1 MYKRELDS
9 KLASNA
15 EIRGVLLCG
24 EDSFLIGHYGERI
37 AKEILKKDCEKN
49 SFYFSEF
56 DFGAA
61 LACFSQGSLFGGE
74 SLVWIK
80 ADKKIPKKQ
89 LDSLIEAL
97 EKNQSGY
104 LILEFYQAENK
115 SAAEYSLDCRALAGS
130 FKGKNIYEVRFFSP
144 NVSEA
149 FGILREYA
157 NGFGLEIS
165 DFSLR
170 RLLEQQNYDLGLSIA
185 ELRKYTIFDSEINA
199 ESIEN
204 LGYGLGSVEYE
215 EILELLFD
223 RKPYVGAL
231 ERFLEQGFEEIP
243 LINEIQKYF
252 FQLFLFSS
260 HIKLYGNA
268 TSEEVLGYKLPANL
282 LEKKKRCAIQI
293 GQERFLKIFCVL
305 NRWHEDSIRGITK
318 GNGFLRALIKIQAIL
333 G

>member
-9 KLASNA
+9 KLASNT
-15 EIRGVLLCG
+15 EIRAILLYG
-24 EDSFLIGHYGERI
+24 EDSFLVGYYGEKI
-37 AKEILKKDCEKN
+37 AQEILKKDCEKN

-56 DFGAA
+56 DFNSAM
-61 LACFSQGSLFGGE
+61 ACFSQGSLFGGE

-89 LDSLIEAL
+89 LDLLIAAL
-97 EKNQSGY
+97 EKNGSGY

-115 SAAEYSLDCRALAGS
+115 SAAEYSLDCKALAGS
-130 FKGKNIYEVRFFSP
+130 FKGKNIYEARFFSL
-144 NVSEA
+144 NAGES

-157 NGFGLEIS
+157 NGFGLKIS

-170 RLLEQQNYDLGLSIA
+170 KILEQQNYDLGLSVA

-199 ESIEN
+199 ENIEN
-204 LGYGLGSVEYE
+204 LGYSLGSIEYE
-215 EILELLFD
+215 EILELMFD
-223 RKPYVGAL
+223 RKPYLNLL
-231 ERFLEQGFEEIP
+231 EKFLEQGFEEIP
-243 LINEIQKYF
+243 LIAEIQKYF

-268 TSEEVLGYKLPANL
+268 TSEEVLGYKLPVNL
-282 LEKKKRCAIQI
+282 LEKKKRRAIQI
-293 GQERFLKIFCVL
+293 GQEKFLKIFCVL

-333 G
+333 E

>member
-9 KLASNA
+9 KLASNT
-15 EIRGVLLCG
+15 EIRAILLYG
-24 EDSFLIGHYGERI
+24 EDSFLVGYYGEKI
-37 AKEILKKDCEKN
+37 AQEILKKDCEKN

-56 DFGAA
+56 DFNSAM
-61 LACFSQGSLFGGE
+61 ACFSQGSLFGGE

-89 LDSLIEAL
+89 LDLLIAAL
-97 EKNQSGY
+97 EKNGSGY

-115 SAAEYSLDCRALAGS
+115 SAAEYSLDCKALAGS
-130 FKGKNIYEVRFFSP
+130 FKGKNIYEVRFFNLSAG
-144 NVSEA
+144 EA

-157 NGFGLEIS
+157 NGFELKIS

-170 RLLEQQNYDLGLSIA
+170 KILEQQNYDLGLSVA

-199 ESIEN
+199 ENIEN
-204 LGYGLGSVEYE
+204 LGYSLGSIEYE
-215 EILELLFD
+215 EILELMFD
-223 RKPYVGAL
+223 RKPYLNLL
-231 ERFLEQGFEEIP
+231 EKFLEQGFEEIP
-243 LINEIQKYF
+243 LIAEIQKYF

-268 TSEEVLGYKLPANL
+268 TYKEVLGYKLPVNL
-282 LEKKKRCAIQI
+282 LEKKKRRAIQI

-318 GNGFLRALIKIQAIL
+318 GNGFLRTLIKIQAIL
-333 G
+333 E

>member
-9 KLASNA
+9 KLASNT
-15 EIRGVLLCG
+15 EIRAILLYG
-24 EDSFLIGHYGERI
+24 EDSFLVGYYGEKI
-37 AKEILKKDCEKN
+37 AQEILKKDCEKN

-56 DFGAA
+56 DFNSAM
-61 LACFSQGSLFGGE
+61 ACFSQGSLFGGE

-89 LDSLIEAL
+89 LDLLIAAL
-97 EKNQSGY
+97 KKNGSGY

-115 SAAEYSLDCRALAGS
+115 SAAEYSLDCKALAGS
-130 FKGKNIYEVRFFSP
+130 FKGKNIYEVRFFSL
-144 NVSEA
+144 SAGEA

-157 NGFGLEIS
+157 NGFELKIS

-170 RLLEQQNYDLGLSIA
+170 KILEQQNYDLGLSVA

-199 ESIEN
+199 ENIEN
-204 LGYGLGSVEYE
+204 LGYSLGSVDYE
-215 EILELLFD
+215 EILELIFD
-223 RKPYVGAL
+223 RKPYNNLL
-231 ERFLEQGFEEIP
+231 EKFLEQGFEEIP
-243 LINEIQKYF
+243 LIAEIQKYF

-268 TSEEVLGYKLPANL
+268 TSEEVLGYKLPVNL
-282 LEKKKRCAIQI
+282 LEKKKRRAIQI

-318 GNGFLRALIKIQAIL
+318 GNGFLRTLIKIQAIL
-333 G
+333 E

>member
-9 KLASNA
+9 KLASNT
-15 EIRGVLLCG
+15 EIRAILLYG
-24 EDSFLIGHYGERI
+24 EDSFLVGYYGEKI
-37 AKEILKKDCEKN
+37 AQEILKKDCEKN

-56 DFGAA
+56 DFNSAM
-61 LACFSQGSLFGGE
+61 ACFSQGSLFGGE

-89 LDSLIEAL
+89 LDLLIAAL
-97 EKNQSGY
+97 EKNGSGY

-115 SAAEYSLDCRALAGS
+115 SAAEYSLDCKALAGS
-130 FKGKNIYEVRFFSP
+130 FKGKNIYEVRFFSL
-144 NVSEA
+144 SAGEA

-157 NGFGLEIS
+157 NGFELKIS

-170 RLLEQQNYDLGLSIA
+170 KILEQQNYDLGLSVA

-199 ESIEN
+199 ENIEN
-204 LGYGLGSVEYE
+204 LGYSLGSVDYE
-215 EILELLFD
+215 EILELIFD
-223 RKPYVGAL
+223 RKPYNNLL
-231 ERFLEQGFEEIP
+231 EKFLEQGFEEIP
-243 LINEIQKYF
+243 LIAEIQKYF

-268 TSEEVLGYKLPANL
+268 TSEEVLGYKLPVNL
-282 LEKKKRCAIQI
+282 LEKKKRRAIQI

-318 GNGFLRALIKIQAIL
+318 GNGFLRTLIKIQAIL
-333 G
+333 E

>member
-15 EIRGVLLCG
+15 EIRAILLYG
-24 EDSFLIGHYGERI
+24 EDSFLVGYYGEKI
-37 AKEILKKDCEKN
+37 AQEILKKDCEKN

-56 DFGAA
+56 DFDSAM
-61 LACFSQGSLFGGE
+61 ACFSQGSLFGGE

-89 LDSLIEAL
+89 LDLLIAAL
-97 EKNQSGY
+97 EKNGSGY

-115 SAAEYSLDCRALAGS
+115 SAAEYSLDCKALAGS
-130 FKGKNIYEVRFFSP
+130 FKGKNIYEVRFFSL
-144 NVSEA
+144 SAGEA

-157 NGFGLEIS
+157 NGFELKIS

-170 RLLEQQNYDLGLSIA
+170 KILEQQNYDLGLSVA

-199 ESIEN
+199 ENIEN
-204 LGYGLGSVEYE
+204 LGYSLGSVDYE
-215 EILELLFD
+215 EILELIFD
-223 RKPYVGAL
+223 RKPYNNLL
-231 ERFLEQGFEEIP
+231 EKFLEQGFEEIP
-243 LINEIQKYF
+243 LIAEIQKYF

-268 TSEEVLGYKLPANL
+268 TSEEVLGYKLPVNL
-282 LEKKKRCAIQI
+282 LEKKKRRAIQM
-293 GQERFLKIFCVL
+293 GQEKFLKIFCVL

-318 GNGFLRALIKIQAIL
+318 GNGFLRTLIKIQAIL
-333 G
+333 E

>member
-9 KLASNA
+9 KLASNT
-15 EIRGVLLCG
+15 EIRAILLYG
-24 EDSFLIGHYGERI
+24 EDSFLVGYYGEKI
-37 AKEILKKDCEKN
+37 AQKILKKDCEKN

-56 DFGAA
+56 DFNSAM
-61 LACFSQGSLFGGE
+61 ACFSQGSLFGGE

-89 LDSLIEAL
+89 LDLLIAAL
-97 EKNQSGY
+97 EKNGSGY

-115 SAAEYSLDCRALAGS
+115 SAAEYSLDCKALAGS
-130 FKGKNIYEVRFFSP
+130 FKGKNIYEVRFFSL
-144 NVSEA
+144 SAGEA

-157 NGFGLEIS
+157 NGFELKIS

-170 RLLEQQNYDLGLSIA
+170 KILEQQNYDLGLSVA

-199 ESIEN
+199 ENIEN
-204 LGYGLGSVEYE
+204 LGYSLGSVDYE
-215 EILELLFD
+215 EILELIFD
-223 RKPYVGAL
+223 RKPYNNLL
-231 ERFLEQGFEEIP
+231 EKFLEQGFEEIP
-243 LINEIQKYF
+243 LIAEIQKYF

-268 TSEEVLGYKLPANL
+268 TSEEVLGYKLPVNL
-282 LEKKKRCAIQI
+282 LEKKKRRAIQI
-293 GQERFLKIFCVL
+293 GQEKFLKIFCVL

-318 GNGFLRALIKIQAIL
+318 GNGFLRTLIKIQAIL
-333 G
+333 E